1 LLFITSIAFIY
12 KSSELYLSCINFRF
26 LAKFAPIFTKN
37 VKFTKD
43 MPKKELKS
51 DETVGTALQEME
63 ALSPG
68 GDLQAYINSVHSI
81 GILSSEEEK
90 KLAEDLYYRNDLD
103 AARKLVLAHLRFV
116 IYIAKTYS
124 GYGLSEAD
132 LIQEGNVGLMKAI
145 RKFNPEMGVRLV
157 SFAVHWVKA
166 EIHEYVLKNWKI
178 VKIATTKAQRKLF
191 FNLRSKKKGLG
202 WLTEEEVESM
212 AKDLGVKPSEVRE
225 MEKRLSGIDMSF
237 DPLSESDDEEASY
250 APSQYLEDVDADPAE
265 IFEKDT
271 LNESNATQLHEAINQ
286 LDDRSRDILQDR
298 WLADEKLTLHELAE
312 KYDISAERVRQIEKN
327 AMKKVK
333 QSFSSGE

>member
-1 LLFITSIAFIY
+1 
-12 KSSELYLSCINFRF
+12 
-26 LAKFAPIFTKN
+26 
-37 VKFTKD
+37 
-43 MPKKELKS
+43 MPKKEIKQKKI
-51 DETVGTALQEME
+51 TGTDLQDME

-81 GILSSEEEK
+81 GILTPEEEK

-116 IYIAKTYS
+116 IYIAKSYS

-132 LIQEGNVGLMKAI
+132 LIQEGNIGLMKAI

-191 FNLRSKKKGLG
+191 FNLRGKKKGLD
-202 WLTEEEVESM
+202 WFTEEEIEQV

-225 MEKRLSGIDMSF
+225 MEKRLSGSDMSF
-237 DPLSESDDEEASY
+237 DPLSDSDDDEATY
-250 APSQYLEDVDADPAE
+250 APSQYLQDEDANPAD
-265 IFEKDT
+265 IFENDSLSEENT
-271 LNESNATQLHEAINQ
+271 SQLDEAINQ

-298 WLADEKLTLHELAE
+298 WLADEKLTLHDLAE
-312 KYDISAERVRQIEKN
+312 KYEISAERVRQIEKN

-333 QSFSSGE
+333 QSIASGL

>member
-1 LLFITSIAFIY
+1 
-12 KSSELYLSCINFRF
+12 
-26 LAKFAPIFTKN
+26 
-37 VKFTKD
+37 

-51 DETVGTALQEME
+51 ENSAGTALQEME
-63 ALSPG
+63 SLTPG

-81 GILSSEEEK
+81 GILTSEEEK
-90 KLAEDLYYRNDLD
+90 KLAEALYYRNDLD

-124 GYGLSEAD
+124 GYGLPEAD

-202 WLTEEEVESM
+202 WLTEEEVKAM
-212 AKDLGVKPSEVRE
+212 AEDLGVKPSEVRE
-225 MEKRLSGIDMSF
+225 MEKRLSGIDMPF
-237 DPLSESDDEEASY
+237 DPLSDSDDDEASF
-250 APSQYLEDVDADPAE
+250 APSQYLEDSDADPSM
-265 IFEKDT
+265 IFEKDN
-271 LNESNATQLHEAINQ
+271 LSENNSLQLYEALNQ

-312 KYDISAERVRQIEKN
+312 KYHISAERVRQIEKN
-327 AMKKVK
+327 AMKKIK

>member
-1 LLFITSIAFIY
+1 
-12 KSSELYLSCINFRF
+12 
-26 LAKFAPIFTKN
+26 
-37 VKFTKD
+37 
-43 MPKKELKS
+43 MPKKDLKS
-51 DETVGTALQEME
+51 ENSTGTALQEME
-63 ALSPG
+63 ALAPG
-68 GDLQAYINSVHSI
+68 GGLQAYITSVHSI
-81 GILSSEEEK
+81 GILTPEEER

-202 WLTEEEVESM
+202 WLTEEEVEAM

-225 MEKRLSGIDMSF
+225 MEKRLSGIDMPF
-237 DPLSESDDEEASY
+237 DPLSDSDDDEASFF
-250 APSQYLEDVDADPAE
+250 PSQYLEDMDANPAD
-265 IFEKDT
+265 IFEKETFDE
-271 LNESNATQLHEAINQ
+271 NNANQLYEAINQ

-298 WLADEKLTLHELAE
+298 WLADQKLTLHELAE
-312 KYDISAERVRQIEKN
+312 KYEISAERVRQIEKN

-333 QSFSSGE
+333 QSFSEGD

>member
-1 LLFITSIAFIY
+1 
-12 KSSELYLSCINFRF
+12 
-26 LAKFAPIFTKN
+26 
-37 VKFTKD
+37 
-43 MPKKELKS
+43 MPKKEIKQKKI
-51 DETVGTALQEME
+51 TGTDLQDME

-81 GILSSEEEK
+81 GFLTPEEEK

-116 IYIAKTYS
+116 IYIAKSYS

-132 LIQEGNVGLMKAI
+132 LIQEGNIGLMKAI

-191 FNLRSKKKGLG
+191 FNLRSKKKGLD
-202 WLTEEEVESM
+202 WFTEEEIEQV

-225 MEKRLSGIDMSF
+225 MEKRLSGSDMSF
-237 DPLSESDDEEASY
+237 DPLSDSDDDEATY
-250 APSQYLEDVDADPAE
+250 APSQYLQDEDANPAD
-265 IFEKDT
+265 IFENDSLSEENT
-271 LNESNATQLHEAINQ
+271 SQLYEAINQ

-298 WLADEKLTLHELAE
+298 WLADEKLTLHDLAE
-312 KYDISAERVRQIEKN
+312 KYEISAERVRQIEKN

-333 QSFSSGE
+333 QSIASGL

>member
-1 LLFITSIAFIY
+1 
-12 KSSELYLSCINFRF
+12 
-26 LAKFAPIFTKN
+26 
-37 VKFTKD
+37 

-51 DETVGTALQEME
+51 ENSIGTALQEME

-81 GILSSEEEK
+81 GILTSEEEK

-103 AARKLVLAHLRFV
+103 ATRKLVLAHLRFV

-124 GYGLSEAD
+124 GYGLPEPD

-145 RKFNPEMGVRLV
+145 RKFNPDTGVRLV
-157 SFAVHWVKA
+157 SYAVHWVKA

-202 WLTEEEVESM
+202 WLTEEEVEAM

-225 MEKRLSGIDMSF
+225 MEKRLSGTDIPF
-237 DPLSESDDEEASY
+237 DPLSDSDDDEASY
-250 APSQYLEDVDADPAE
+250 SPSQYLEDIDTNPAD
-265 IFEKDT
+265 IFEKDS
-271 LNESNATQLHEAINQ
+271 LNEANTTHLYEAINE
-286 LDDRSRDILQDR
+286 LDDRSRDIIQDR

-312 KYDISAERVRQIEKN
+312 KYNISAERVRQIEKN

-333 QSFSSGE
+333 QSFSSED

>member
-1 LLFITSIAFIY
+1 
-12 KSSELYLSCINFRF
+12 
-26 LAKFAPIFTKN
+26 
-37 VKFTKD
+37 

-51 DETVGTALQEME
+51 ENSAGTALQEME
-63 ALSPG
+63 SLSPG

-81 GILSSEEEK
+81 GILTSEEEK

-124 GYGLSEAD
+124 GYGLPEAD

-202 WLTEEEVESM
+202 WLTEEEVNAM
-212 AKDLGVKPSEVRE
+212 AEDLGVKPSEVRE
-225 MEKRLSGIDMSF
+225 MEKRLSGIDMPF
-237 DPLSESDDEEASY
+237 DPLSDSDDDEASF
-250 APSQYLEDVDADPAE
+250 APSQYLEDSDADPAM
-265 IFEKDT
+265 IFEKD
-271 LNESNATQLHEAINQ
+271 NFSENNSSQLYEAINQ

-312 KYDISAERVRQIEKN
+312 KYHISAERVRQIEKN
-327 AMKKVK
+327 AMKKIK

>member
-1 LLFITSIAFIY
+1 
-12 KSSELYLSCINFRF
+12 
-26 LAKFAPIFTKN
+26 
-37 VKFTKD
+37 

-51 DETVGTALQEME
+51 ENSAGTALQEME
-63 ALSPG
+63 ALTPG

-81 GILSSEEEK
+81 GVLTSEEEK

-116 IYIAKTYS
+116 IYVAKTYS
-124 GYGLSEAD
+124 GYGLPEAD

-157 SFAVHWVKA
+157 SFAVHWIKA

-178 VKIATTKAQRKLF
+178 VKIATTKPQRKLF

-225 MEKRLSGIDMSF
+225 MEKRLSGTDMPF
-237 DPLSESDDEEASY
+237 DPLLDSDDDEASY
-250 APSQYLEDVDADPAE
+250 SPSQYLEDEDANPAD
-265 IFEKDT
+265 IFAK
-271 LNESNATQLHEAINQ
+271 ESLDETNTSQLYEAINQ

-333 QSFSSGE
+333 QSFSAGE

>member
-1 LLFITSIAFIY
+1 
-12 KSSELYLSCINFRF
+12 
-26 LAKFAPIFTKN
+26 
-37 VKFTKD
+37 

-51 DETVGTALQEME
+51 ENSIGTALQEME

-81 GILSSEEEK
+81 GILTSEEEK

-124 GYGLSEAD
+124 GYGLPEAD

-145 RKFNPEMGVRLV
+145 RKFNPETGVRLV
-157 SFAVHWVKA
+157 SYAVHWVKA

-202 WLTEEEVESM
+202 WLTEEEVEAM

-225 MEKRLSGIDMSF
+225 MEKRLSGTDMPF
-237 DPLSESDDEEASY
+237 DPLSDSDDDEASY
-250 APSQYLEDVDADPAE
+250 SPSQYLEDIDTNPAD
-265 IFEKDT
+265 IFEKNS
-271 LNESNATQLHEAINQ
+271 LNEANTTHLYEAINE
-286 LDDRSRDILQDR
+286 LDDRSRDIIQDR

-312 KYDISAERVRQIEKN
+312 KYNISAERVRQIEKN

-333 QSFSSGE
+333 QSFSSED

>member
-1 LLFITSIAFIY
+1 
-12 KSSELYLSCINFRF
+12 
-26 LAKFAPIFTKN
+26 
-37 VKFTKD
+37 
-43 MPKKELKS
+43 MPKKALKS
-51 DETVGTALQEME
+51 ENSAGTALQEME
-63 ALSPG
+63 ALAPG

-81 GILSSEEEK
+81 GVLTSEEEK

-116 IYIAKTYS
+116 IYVAKTYS
-124 GYGLSEAD
+124 GYGLPEAD

-157 SFAVHWVKA
+157 SFAVHWIKA

-178 VKIATTKAQRKLF
+178 VKIATTKPQRKLF

-202 WLTEEEVESM
+202 WLTEEEAEAM

-225 MEKRLSGIDMSF
+225 MEKRLSGTDLPF
-237 DPLSESDDEEASY
+237 DPLVDSDDDEASY
-250 APSQYLEDVDADPAE
+250 SPSQYLEDEDANPAD
-265 IFEKDT
+265 IFAKDSLDET
-271 LNESNATQLHEAINQ
+271 NTSKLYEAINQ

-333 QSFSSGE
+333 QSFSAGE

>member
-1 LLFITSIAFIY
+1 
-12 KSSELYLSCINFRF
+12 
-26 LAKFAPIFTKN
+26 
-37 VKFTKD
+37 

-51 DETVGTALQEME
+51 ENSAGTALQEME
-63 ALSPG
+63 ALAPG
-68 GDLQAYINSVHSI
+68 GALQAYINSVHSI
-81 GILSSEEEK
+81 GVLTSEEEK

-116 IYIAKTYS
+116 IYVAKTYS
-124 GYGLSEAD
+124 GYGLPEAD

-178 VKIATTKAQRKLF
+178 VKIATTKPQRKLF

-225 MEKRLSGIDMSF
+225 MEKRLSGTDMPF
-237 DPLSESDDEEASY
+237 DPLSDSDDDEASY
-250 APSQYLEDVDADPAE
+250 SPSQYLEDEDANPAD
-265 IFEKDT
+265 IFAKDSLDET
-271 LNESNATQLHEAINQ
+271 YTNQLYEAINQ

-333 QSFSSGE
+333 QSFSAGE

>member
-1 LLFITSIAFIY
+1 
-12 KSSELYLSCINFRF
+12 
-26 LAKFAPIFTKN
+26 
-37 VKFTKD
+37 
-43 MPKKELKS
+43 MPKKDLKS
-51 DETVGTALQEME
+51 ENSVGTALQEME

-81 GILSSEEEK
+81 GILTSEEEK

-124 GYGLSEAD
+124 GYGLPEAD

-166 EIHEYVLKNWKI
+166 EMHEYVLKNWKI

-202 WLTEEEVESM
+202 WLTEEEVEAM
-212 AKDLGVKPSEVRE
+212 AKDLGVKPSEVKE

-250 APSQYLEDVDADPAE
+250 APSQYLEDVDSNPAD
-265 IFEKDT
+265 IFEQDT
-271 LNESNATQLHEAINQ
+271 HNATNSTQLYEAINE

-312 KYDISAERVRQIEKN
+312 KYNISAERVRQIEKN

-333 QSFSSGE
+333 QSFSSGD

>member
-1 LLFITSIAFIY
+1 
-12 KSSELYLSCINFRF
+12 
-26 LAKFAPIFTKN
+26 
-37 VKFTKD
+37 
-43 MPKKELKS
+43 MPKKEIKQKKI
-51 DETVGTALQEME
+51 TGTDLQDME

-81 GILSSEEEK
+81 GILTPEEEK

-116 IYIAKTYS
+116 IYIAKSYS

-132 LIQEGNVGLMKAI
+132 LIQEGNIGLMKAI
-145 RKFNPEMGVRLV
+145 RKFNHEVGVRLV

-191 FNLRSKKKGLG
+191 FNLRGKKKGLD
-202 WLTEEEVESM
+202 WFTEEEIEQV

-225 MEKRLSGIDMSF
+225 MEKRLSGSDMSF
-237 DPLSESDDEEASY
+237 DPLSDSDDDEATY
-250 APSQYLEDVDADPAE
+250 APSQYLQDEDANPAD
-265 IFEKDT
+265 IFENDSLSEENT
-271 LNESNATQLHEAINQ
+271 SQLYEAINQ

-298 WLADEKLTLHELAE
+298 WLADEKLTLHDLAE
-312 KYDISAERVRQIEKN
+312 KYEISAERVRQIEKN

-333 QSFSSGE
+333 QSIASGL

>member
-1 LLFITSIAFIY
+1 
-12 KSSELYLSCINFRF
+12 
-26 LAKFAPIFTKN
+26 
-37 VKFTKD
+37 
-43 MPKKELKS
+43 
-51 DETVGTALQEME
+51 ME
-63 ALSPG
+63 ALAPG

-81 GILSSEEEK
+81 GILTPEEER

-124 GYGLSEAD
+124 GYGLPEAD

-166 EIHEYVLKNWKI
+166 EMHEYVLKNWKI

-225 MEKRLSGIDMSF
+225 MEKRLSGIDMPF
-237 DPLSESDDEEASY
+237 DPLADSDDDEASFS
-250 APSQYLEDVDADPAE
+250 PSQYLEDIDANPAD
-265 IFEKDT
+265 IFEKETFDE
-271 LNESNATQLHEAINQ
+271 NNASQLYEAINQ

-312 KYDISAERVRQIEKN
+312 KYEISAERVRQIEKN

-333 QSFSSGE
+333 LSFSEGD

>member
-1 LLFITSIAFIY
+1 
-12 KSSELYLSCINFRF
+12 
-26 LAKFAPIFTKN
+26 
-37 VKFTKD
+37 
-43 MPKKELKS
+43 MPKKEIKQKK
-51 DETVGTALQEME
+51 TTGTDLQDME

-68 GDLQAYINSVHSI
+68 GDLQAYISSVHSI
-81 GILSSEEEK
+81 GILTPEEEK

-116 IYIAKTYS
+116 IYIAKSYS

-132 LIQEGNVGLMKAI
+132 LIQEGNIGLMKAI

-191 FNLRSKKKGLG
+191 FNLRSKKKGLD
-202 WLTEEEVESM
+202 WFTEEEIEQV

-225 MEKRLSGIDMSF
+225 MEKRLSGSDMSF
-237 DPLSESDDEEASY
+237 DPLSDSDDDEATY
-250 APSQYLEDVDADPAE
+250 APSQYLQDEDANPAD
-265 IFEKDT
+265 IFENDS
-271 LNESNATQLHEAINQ
+271 LNEENTSQLYEAINQ

-298 WLADEKLTLHELAE
+298 WLADEKLTLHDLAE
-312 KYDISAERVRQIEKN
+312 KYEISAERVRQIEKN

-333 QSFSSGE
+333 QSIASGL

>member
-1 LLFITSIAFIY
+1 
-12 KSSELYLSCINFRF
+12 
-26 LAKFAPIFTKN
+26 
-37 VKFTKD
+37 
-43 MPKKELKS
+43 MPKKEIKQKK
-51 DETVGTALQEME
+51 TTGTDLQDME

-68 GDLQAYINSVHSI
+68 GDLQAYISSVHSI
-81 GILSSEEEK
+81 GILTPEEEK

-116 IYIAKTYS
+116 IYIAKSYS

-132 LIQEGNVGLMKAI
+132 LIQEGNIGLMKAI

-178 VKIATTKAQRKLF
+178 VKIATTKPQRKLF

-225 MEKRLSGIDMSF
+225 MEKRLSGTDMPF
-237 DPLSESDDEEASY
+237 DPLADSDDDEASSS
-250 APSQYLEDVDADPAE
+250 PSQYLEDEDANPAD
-265 IFEKDT
+265 IFAKDSLDET
-271 LNESNATQLHEAINQ
+271 NTSQLYEAIDQ

-333 QSFSSGE
+333 QSFSAGE

>member
-1 LLFITSIAFIY
+1 
-12 KSSELYLSCINFRF
+12 
-26 LAKFAPIFTKN
+26 
-37 VKFTKD
+37 

-51 DETVGTALQEME
+51 ENSIGTALQEME
-63 ALSPG
+63 ALAPG

-81 GILSSEEEK
+81 GILTPEEER

-202 WLTEEEVESM
+202 WLTEEEVEVM

-225 MEKRLSGIDMSF
+225 MEKRLSGIDMPF
-237 DPLSESDDEEASY
+237 DPLSDSDDDEASFS
-250 APSQYLEDVDADPAE
+250 PSQYLEDMDANPAD
-265 IFEKDT
+265 IFEKETFDE
-271 LNESNATQLHEAINQ
+271 NNANQLYEAINQ

-298 WLADEKLTLHELAE
+298 WLADQKLTLHELAE
-312 KYDISAERVRQIEKN
+312 KYEISAERVRQIEKN

-333 QSFSSGE
+333 QSFSEGD

>member
-1 LLFITSIAFIY
+1 
-12 KSSELYLSCINFRF
+12 
-26 LAKFAPIFTKN
+26 
-37 VKFTKD
+37 

-51 DETVGTALQEME
+51 ENSAGTALQEME
-63 ALSPG
+63 SLTPG

-81 GILSSEEEK
+81 GILTSEEEK

-124 GYGLSEAD
+124 GYGLPEAD

-202 WLTEEEVESM
+202 WLTEEEVKAM
-212 AKDLGVKPSEVRE
+212 AEDLGVKPSEVRE
-225 MEKRLSGIDMSF
+225 MEKRLSGIDMPF
-237 DPLSESDDEEASY
+237 DPLSDSDDDEASF
-250 APSQYLEDVDADPAE
+250 APSQYLEDSDADPSM
-265 IFEKDT
+265 IFEKDN
-271 LNESNATQLHEAINQ
+271 LSENNSLQLYEAINQ

-298 WLADEKLTLHELAE
+298 WLAEEKLTLHELAE
-312 KYDISAERVRQIEKN
+312 KYHISAERVRQIEKN
-327 AMKKVK
+327 AMKKIK

>member
-1 LLFITSIAFIY
+1 
-12 KSSELYLSCINFRF
+12 
-26 LAKFAPIFTKN
+26 
-37 VKFTKD
+37 

-51 DETVGTALQEME
+51 ENSIGTALQEME
-63 ALSPG
+63 ALAPG

-81 GILSSEEEK
+81 GILTPEEER

-202 WLTEEEVESM
+202 WLTEEEVEAM

-225 MEKRLSGIDMSF
+225 MEKRLSGIDMPF
-237 DPLSESDDEEASY
+237 DPLSDSDDDEASFS
-250 APSQYLEDVDADPAE
+250 PSQYLEDMDANPAD
-265 IFEKDT
+265 IFEKETFDE
-271 LNESNATQLHEAINQ
+271 NNANQLYEAINQ

-298 WLADEKLTLHELAE
+298 WLADQKLTLHELAE
-312 KYDISAERVRQIEKN
+312 KYEISAERVRQIEKN

-333 QSFSSGE
+333 QSFSEGD

>member
-1 LLFITSIAFIY
+1 
-12 KSSELYLSCINFRF
+12 
-26 LAKFAPIFTKN
+26 
-37 VKFTKD
+37 

-51 DETVGTALQEME
+51 ENSIGTALQEME
-63 ALSPG
+63 ALAPG

-81 GILSSEEEK
+81 GILTPEEER

-202 WLTEEEVESM
+202 WLTEEEVEAM

-225 MEKRLSGIDMSF
+225 MEKRLSGIDMPF
-237 DPLSESDDEEASY
+237 YPLSDSYDDEASFS
-250 APSQYLEDVDADPAE
+250 PSQYLEDMDANPAD
-265 IFEKDT
+265 IFEKETFDE
-271 LNESNATQLHEAINQ
+271 NNANQLYEAINQ

-298 WLADEKLTLHELAE
+298 WLADQKLTLHELAE
-312 KYDISAERVRQIEKN
+312 KYEISAERVRQIEKN

-333 QSFSSGE
+333 QSFSEGD

>member
-1 LLFITSIAFIY
+1 
-12 KSSELYLSCINFRF
+12 
-26 LAKFAPIFTKN
+26 
-37 VKFTKD
+37 
-43 MPKKELKS
+43 MPKKALKS
-51 DETVGTALQEME
+51 ENSASTALQEME
-63 ALSPG
+63 ALAPG

-81 GILSSEEEK
+81 GVLTSEEEK

-116 IYIAKTYS
+116 IYVAKTYS
-124 GYGLSEAD
+124 GYGLPEAD

-157 SFAVHWVKA
+157 SFAVHWIKA

-178 VKIATTKAQRKLF
+178 VKIATTKPQRKLF

-202 WLTEEEVESM
+202 WLTEEEAEAM

-225 MEKRLSGIDMSF
+225 MEKRLSGTDMPF
-237 DPLSESDDEEASY
+237 DPLLDSDDDEASY
-250 APSQYLEDVDADPAE
+250 SPSQYLEDEDANPAD
-265 IFEKDT
+265 IFAK
-271 LNESNATQLHEAINQ
+271 ESLDETNTSQLYEAINQ

-298 WLADEKLTLHELAE
+298 WLADQKLTLHELAE

-327 AMKKVK
+327 AMKKLK
-333 QSFSSGE
+333 QSFSAGE

>member
-1 LLFITSIAFIY
+1 
-12 KSSELYLSCINFRF
+12 
-26 LAKFAPIFTKN
+26 
-37 VKFTKD
+37 
-43 MPKKELKS
+43 MPKKALKS
-51 DETVGTALQEME
+51 ENSAGTALQEME
-63 ALSPG
+63 ALAPG

-81 GILSSEEEK
+81 GVLTSEEEK

-116 IYIAKTYS
+116 IYVAKTYS
-124 GYGLSEAD
+124 GYGLPESD

-178 VKIATTKAQRKLF
+178 VKIATTKPQRKLF

-225 MEKRLSGIDMSF
+225 MEKRLSGNDLPF
-237 DPLSESDDEEASY
+237 DPLADSDDDEASY
-250 APSQYLEDVDADPAE
+250 SPSQYLEDEDANPAD
-265 IFEKDT
+265 IFAK
-271 LNESNATQLHEAINQ
+271 ESLDETNTSQLYEAINQ

-312 KYDISAERVRQIEKN
+312 KYGISAERVRQIEKN

-333 QSFSSGE
+333 QSFSAGE

>member
-1 LLFITSIAFIY
+1 
-12 KSSELYLSCINFRF
+12 
-26 LAKFAPIFTKN
+26 
-37 VKFTKD
+37 
-43 MPKKELKS
+43 MPKKDLKS
-51 DETVGTALQEME
+51 ENSTGTALQEME
-63 ALSPG
+63 ALAPG

-81 GILSSEEEK
+81 GILTTEEER

-124 GYGLSEAD
+124 GYGLPEAD

-166 EIHEYVLKNWKI
+166 EMHEYVLKNWKI

-225 MEKRLSGIDMSF
+225 MEKRLSGIDMPF
-237 DPLSESDDEEASY
+237 DPLADSDDDEASFS
-250 APSQYLEDVDADPAE
+250 PSQYLEDIDANPAD
-265 IFEKDT
+265 IFEKETFDE
-271 LNESNATQLHEAINQ
+271 NNASQLYEAINQ

-312 KYDISAERVRQIEKN
+312 KYEISAERVRQIEKN

-333 QSFSSGE
+333 LSFSEGD

>member
-1 LLFITSIAFIY
+1 MA
-12 KSSELYLSCINFRF
+12 
-26 LAKFAPIFTKN
+26 
-37 VKFTKD
+37 
-43 MPKKELKS
+43 KKEIKK
-51 DETVGTALQEME
+51 EKKPGTSLQGMDALT
-63 ALSPG
+63 PG

-81 GILSSEEEK
+81 GVLTPEEEK

-116 IYIAKTYS
+116 IYIAKSYS

-132 LIQEGNVGLMKAI
+132 LIQEGNIGLMKAI

-191 FNLRSKKKGLG
+191 FNLRGKKKGLE
-202 WLTEEEVESM
+202 WFTEEEIEQV

-225 MEKRLSGIDMSF
+225 MEKRLGGSDMSF
-237 DPLSESDDEEASY
+237 DPLSESDDDEASF
-250 APSQYLEDVDADPAE
+250 APSQYLEDEDADPAD
-265 IFEKDT
+265 IFEK
-271 LNESNATQLHEAINQ
+271 ESLTEESTSQLYEAINQ

-298 WLADEKLTLHELAE
+298 WLADEKLTLHDLAE
-312 KYDISAERVRQIEKN
+312 KYEISAERVRQIEKN

-333 QSFSSGE
+333 QSIASSP

>member
-1 LLFITSIAFIY
+1 
-12 KSSELYLSCINFRF
+12 
-26 LAKFAPIFTKN
+26 
-37 VKFTKD
+37 
-43 MPKKELKS
+43 MPKKDLKS
-51 DETVGTALQEME
+51 ENSVGTELQEME

-81 GILSSEEEK
+81 GILTPEEER

-124 GYGLSEAD
+124 GYGLPESD

-166 EIHEYVLKNWKI
+166 EMHEYVLKNWKI

-202 WLTEEEVESM
+202 WLTEEEVEAM

-237 DPLSESDDEEASY
+237 DPLSDSDDNEA
-250 APSQYLEDVDADPAE
+250 AFFPSQYLEDKEADPAD
-265 IFEKDT
+265 IFEK
-271 LNESNATQLHEAINQ
+271 ESFDENNATLLYEAINQ

-298 WLADEKLTLHELAE
+298 WLSDEKLTLHELAE
-312 KYDISAERVRQIEKN
+312 KYHISAERVRQIEKN

-333 QSFSSGE
+333 QSFSAEE

>member
-1 LLFITSIAFIY
+1 
-12 KSSELYLSCINFRF
+12 
-26 LAKFAPIFTKN
+26 
-37 VKFTKD
+37 

-51 DETVGTALQEME
+51 ENSAGTALQEME
-63 ALSPG
+63 SLTPG

-81 GILSSEEEK
+81 GILTSEEEK

-124 GYGLSEAD
+124 GYGLPEAD

-202 WLTEEEVESM
+202 WLTEEEVKAM
-212 AKDLGVKPSEVRE
+212 AEDLGVKPSEVRE
-225 MEKRLSGIDMSF
+225 MEKRLSGIDMPF
-237 DPLSESDDEEASY
+237 DPLSDSDDDEASF
-250 APSQYLEDVDADPAE
+250 APSQYLEDSDADPAM
-265 IFEKDT
+265 IFEKD
-271 LNESNATQLHEAINQ
+271 NFSENNSSQLYEAISQ

-312 KYDISAERVRQIEKN
+312 KYHISAERVRQIEKN
-327 AMKKVK
+327 AMKKIK

>member
-1 LLFITSIAFIY
+1 
-12 KSSELYLSCINFRF
+12 
-26 LAKFAPIFTKN
+26 
-37 VKFTKD
+37 

-51 DETVGTALQEME
+51 ENSAGTALQEME
-63 ALSPG
+63 ALAPG

-81 GILSSEEEK
+81 GVLTSEEEK

-116 IYIAKTYS
+116 IYVAKTYS
-124 GYGLSEAD
+124 GYGLPEAD

-145 RKFNPEMGVRLV
+145 RKFNPEMGVRLI

-178 VKIATTKAQRKLF
+178 VKIATTKPQRKLF

-225 MEKRLSGIDMSF
+225 MEKRLSGNDLPF
-237 DPLSESDDEEASY
+237 DPLADSDDDEASY
-250 APSQYLEDVDADPAE
+250 SPSQYLEDEDANPAD
-265 IFEKDT
+265 IFAK
-271 LNESNATQLHEAINQ
+271 ESLDETNTSQLYEAINQ

-333 QSFSSGE
+333 QSFSAGE

>member
-1 LLFITSIAFIY
+1 
-12 KSSELYLSCINFRF
+12 
-26 LAKFAPIFTKN
+26 
-37 VKFTKD
+37 
-43 MPKKELKS
+43 M
-51 DETVGTALQEME
+51 
-63 ALSPG
+63 
-68 GDLQAYINSVHSI
+68 
-81 GILSSEEEK
+81 
-90 KLAEDLYYRNDLD
+90 
-103 AARKLVLAHLRFV
+103 AHLRFV

-124 GYGLSEAD
+124 GYGLPEAD

-166 EIHEYVLKNWKI
+166 EMHEYVLKNWKI

-202 WLTEEEVESM
+202 WLTEEEVEAM
-212 AKDLGVKPSEVRE
+212 AKDLGVKPAEVKE

-237 DPLSESDDEEASY
+237 DPLSDSDDEEASY
-250 APSQYLEDVDADPAE
+250 APSQYLEDADSNPAD
-265 IFEKDT
+265 IFEQDT
-271 LNESNATQLHEAINQ
+271 HNATNSTQLYEAINE

-312 KYDISAERVRQIEKN
+312 KYNISAERVRQIEKN